1 MTRGWVH
8 LALLAV
14 QLGFASLSIVA
25 KRVMDELS
33 PFALVAIRA
42 TSAALLLW
50 AIALLRRRWRVP
62 PRDLAALAGLAVLGI
77 AANQLLFIAGL
88 ARTTATM
95 ALVLGTTIPV
105 FTAGI
110 AILLRREPP
119 SGRRLAG
126 IGVGM
131 AGAVVA
137 IGVGDLAGGSLTGD
151 LLIVVNSACY
161 AAYLVLGRG
170 ILQRHDSFVVTTWV
184 MTFGAVM
191 VVPFGA
197 GDAVAAAPALSGGA
211 WLGIA
216 WIVLAATIGTYG
228 LNAWALARAPASLV
242 ASYIYVQPVVGAA
255 LAALF
260 LDERPHG
267 GTLAGGVLIAAGIW
281 IVSRTPT
288 GTRSSPDTPRSRNR
302 R

>member
-1 MTRGWVH
+1 MPASRVPVH

-14 QLGFASLSIVA
+14 QLAFASLSIVA
-25 KRVMDELS
+25 KHVMLELS
-33 PFALVAIRA
+33 PFALVSIRA

-50 AIALLRRRWRVP
+50 LLALARRRWRVP

-105 FTAGI
+105 FTVAI
-110 AILLRREPP
+110 AIALGRERA
-119 SGRRLAG
+119 SGRRIAG
-126 IGVGM
+126 IGLGLV
-131 AGAVVA
+131 GAVIA
-137 IGVGDLAGGSLTGD
+137 IGVGDLGGGQLVGD
-151 LLIVVNSACY
+151 VLIVVNSLCY
-161 AAYLVLGRG
+161 AAYLVLGRA

-184 MTFGAVM
+184 MTFGAIL

-197 GDAVAAAPALSGGA
+197 ADAIATAPALSAGA
-211 WLGIA
+211 GLGIA

-255 LAALF
+255 LAAVF
-260 LDERPHG
+260 LGERPHWG
-267 GTLAGGVLIAAGIW
+267 AVAGGVLIAAGIW
-281 IVSRTPT
+281 IV
-288 GTRSSPDTPRSRNR
+288 TRVRD
-302 R
+302 